1 MKKKTIRDVMK
12 ILDPLYKRGAP
23 LIVKESDYKWIA
35 KVLAGKIVKD
45 TVVYYKEQP
54 VYIETLDT
62 KVKPAKITCRGCGKS
77 SGKIGFYIIADNL
90 EEPKPYHKKCIDKLH
105 MDVWMSISGIK

>member
-1 MKKKTIRDVMK
+1 MKL
-12 ILDPLYKRGAP
+12 LDPLYKRGAP
-23 LIVKESDYKWIA
+23 LIVKEGDYKWIA
-35 KVLAGKIVKD
+35 RVLAGKIVKD

-77 SGKIGFYIIADNL
+77 IGKIHFVVLKDD
-90 EEPKPYHKKCIDKLH
+90 PMVPVPYHTKCVSKKDLL
-105 MDVWMSISGIK
+105 DSY